1 VEVKKWKSDSSLLLT
16 GTSVISIRLGI
27 KIQSSILQT
36 DESFLRYFSKFM
48 EPVAG
53 SNPYWKLCYRATSHG
68 WSSSTF
74 HRNCDD
80 KGKTVTII
88 KKDQYVFG
96 GYTDIPWGMYIYN
109 EASVR

>member
-1 VEVKKWKSDSSLLLT
+1 
-16 GTSVISIRLGI
+16 
-27 KIQSSILQT
+27 
-36 DESFLRYFSKFM
+36 M

-68 WSSSTF
+68 WSSGTF
-74 HRNCDD
+74 HSNCDG

-109 EASVR
+109 EASVRWRSWCLTNVKPWTGKLAPQALPIVYV